1 MILLVNKDNNKIDAI
16 NSTSFE
22 ALQIWERK
30 HIQEWVRKNPEILG
44 EELMIVSMEFN
55 RFDKSKDRLD
65 LLALDRSGNL
75 VVVELKRDSHAGYA
89 DLQAIRY
96 AAMVSKMTFERL
108 VDFYVEYKHR
118 YDGES
123 ITAENAEEELLEFTT
138 VDNVEDLLGKARI
151 ILCSEDFS
159 QEVTTTVLWLNEN
172 GLDIS
177 CVKIKPHLIDN
188 NIAIVPNK
196 IIPLQ
201 EAEQYLIGIR
211 NKVEEKKSSSKK
223 YRPRT
228 TKIILDN
235 QLVAPG
241 TELRMKASLPTWV
254 NYIEGDTRFIL
265 TITGKSGQSNFVKWA
280 HDGNE
285 YSISNI
291 TWRLFKDLHPE
302 KKDPGGVNGNLHWV
316 NKEGRSLYDIA
327 EEYYQKNYK

>member
-1 MILLVNKDNNKIDAI
+1 MILLVNRDNNKIDTVS
-16 NSTSFE
+16 STSFG
-22 ALQIWERK
+22 ALKIWERK
-30 HIQEWVRKNPEILG
+30 HIQEWIRKNPEILG

-55 RFDKSKDRLD
+55 KFDNSKDRLD
-65 LLALDRSGNL
+65 LLALDRFGDL

-108 VDFYVEYKHR
+108 VDFYIEYKKK
-118 YDGES
+118 YDGEDVNS
-123 ITAENAEEELLEFTT
+123 ETAEEQLLEFTN
-138 VDNVEDLLGKARI
+138 VENVEDLFVKSRI

-177 CVKIKPHLIDN
+177 CVKIKPHVIDN

-201 EAEQYLIGIR
+201 EAEQYLISIR
-211 NKVEEKKSSSKK
+211 NKVEEKKASSKK

-228 TKIILDN
+228 TKIFLDN

-241 TELRMKASLPTWV
+241 TEFRMKANLPTWV
-254 NYIEGDTRFIL
+254 EYIEGDTRFQLIV
-265 TITGKSGQSNFVKWA
+265 TGKAGQSNFVKWA

-291 TWRLFKDLHPE
+291 TWKLFKELHPE

-316 NKEGRSLYDIA
+316 NQEGRSLYDIA